1 VKALAIDTSTDVLA
15 LAAVNGSARVSLVLR
30 KGLQHSPSLMPLVDR
45 LLAELDLA
53 AGDLELIGCSVGP
66 GSFTGIRIGL
76 ATAKGI
82 CLARSTPLV
91 GVTTLDALAR
101 PFAFHEGDLF
111 AVLDA
116 RKGNLYAAAYR
127 GATRTSD
134 YLDIPPGE
142 LRAMLSRADRPL
154 LVSPDREKI
163 LAMVFPPGSAGDAP
177 LPSSSALVDPLALL
191 ELALESFERHGA
203 PPAGP
208 QPLYLRRSEAEIVS
222 GRNP

>member
-1 VKALAIDTSTDVLA
+1 MKALAIDTSTDALV
-15 LAAVNGSARVSLVLR
+15 LAAVSGSARVSLVLR
-30 KGLQHSPSLMPLVDR
+30 KGLQHSPSLMPLVES
-45 LLAELDLA
+45 LLAELGMG

-82 CLARSTPLV
+82 SFARSTPLV

-116 RKGNLYAAAYR
+116 RKGNLYAAGYR
-127 GATRTSD
+127 GGTRISD
-134 YLDIPPGE
+134 YLDIPPEE

-154 LVSPDREKI
+154 LVSPDREKV
-163 LAMVFPPGSAGDAP
+163 LAMVFPRGSADGAP
-177 LPSSSALVDPLALL
+177 LPPSSALVDPVALL
-191 ELALESFERHGA
+191 ELVIESFERHGA
-203 PPAGP
+203 APAGP

-222 GRNP
+222 GRNQ